1 MSPAERI
8 AAAWLRAHDSL
19 REAHG
24 DDWSGEAHAVATAQ
38 VLLDAGVIRAPAA
51 PEPRAL
57 SQLPVTRADVARWL
71 QHPIVPEAL

>member
-1 MSPAERI
+1 MSPAEAI

-24 DDWSGEAHAVATAQ
+24 DDWSGEDHAVATAQ

-51 PEPRAL
+51 PEPRVL
-57 SQLPVTRADVARWL
+57 LQLPIDPATVAGWL
-71 QHPIVPEAL
+71 QHPLDPEAL